1 MDDHPFFPLDLEREI
16 FESTAE
22 IYPETRT
29 TLLRVARRVLVWI
42 EPLLYR
48 VIRAEQWGHRYDA
61 AIPALLK
68 KPAEFCRLA
77 VRHLLLDA
85 PGEKSHKL
93 LKLCSSVTDLG
104 LGASFQL
111 DCTVLPTL
119 TEMRLQRL
127 TVNIQALGDMTH
139 PLFSS
144 LTHLA
149 ILVHYSATPG
159 LIVEQ
164 IPTLTALT
172 HLTVNFDI
180 NQDVVDSIFTSSPR
194 LQQFMVLYLKH
205 PVLATKYDRA
215 KTLQG
220 CDPRFVIALYTHYWS
235 TWAACAEGLGDD
247 HWARGDA
254 FLAQKRRGEIEGA
267 LLLRSVTATVVDPS

>member
-1 MDDHPFFPLDLEREI
+1 MDDYPLFPLDLEREI
-16 FESTAE
+16 FETTAE
-22 IYPETRT
+22 LYPATRT

-48 VIRAEQWGHRYDA
+48 VVCVKQRRHRYDA
-61 AIPALLK
+61 ALPALLN

-85 PGEKSHKL
+85 PGEISHKL

-104 LGASFQL
+104 LGGSFQL
-111 DCTVLPTL
+111 DPAVLPTL
-119 TEMRLQRL
+119 AEMRLQRL
-127 TVNIQALGDMTH
+127 TVNIQALGGDMTH
-139 PLFSS
+139 PSFSF
-144 LTHLA
+144 LTHLT
-149 ILVHYSATPG
+149 ILAHYSATLR

-164 IPTLTALT
+164 IPTLPALT
-172 HLTVNFDI
+172 HLTVFFDI
-180 NQDVVDSIFTSSPR
+180 PQDVIESILTSSPR
-194 LQQFMVLYLKH
+194 LQQLMVLYLKH
-205 PVLATKYDRA
+205 PAFASRYDRA

-220 CDPRFVIALYTHYWS
+220 CDPRFVIALYTQYWS

-254 FLAQKRRGEIEGA
+254 FLAQKRRGEIEAGRYW
-267 LLLRSVTATVVDPS
+267 LD